1 MSNTEG
7 EPDVNDFL
15 MRIKELGNKRD
26 QEDEDRTRK
35 LEEEILQGRKERQAR
50 RAERALSISPTKSSP
65 ASTPTRPRS
74 TIISNS
80 ESQITP
86 ESSRRGSVADT
97 AMEALT
103 NSSSALD
110 FKRTSQFRDSPSSAM
125 PSRNS
130 PLSWARRPDSS
141 DKPRTRPL
149 SMIAIDSTKLGQAS
163 TPTSDDM
170 TPGEDI
176 NLSREQIAESL
187 ASKDPVWFRQT
198 ADRGVNSPAYR
209 KNQVEDEERSTHEA
223 IQMPGMSR
231 VDPITDKPADET
243 GDSSSSPTRRTR
255 STTVGSVQFG
265 SGSRASYHGNSN
277 ASMGSPL
284 PMSDAQRLDP
294 PSSEAFTETRGLAMS
309 PSQGRI
315 SPDRSERPFSQTK
328 GMGGFVQSAMMKRS
342 ESMNKRWSAQSTG
355 RKDSIST
362 RNSYEPNTASL
373 SMDNLSLSGSRPTSR
388 PTSSHSNATMTQETQ
403 RPDTSNS
410 MRSTMTASTANE
422 GFTRPSFGLT
432 RSQTSIDIRD
442 DDALTYKPFETQETP
457 PLSPSKAMDQRR
469 WSPTKSSWL
478 ESALNK
484 PESPKPKA
492 TPPPQQPAWMTEI
505 SKARQKSSVDL
516 GRPAIKHEVNIGGLM
531 RSPAPGPLPNSSNVR
546 GLASAFAPSITPKRN
561 IESMINQDSKSNAEN
576 ANTEGASTT
585 STTIS
590 KGVASTPVGLPKTKP
605 VTPPKNDFRSVL
617 KPRQAPADEKSKE
630 EPEFKNI
637 FGQLRRTK
645 TQNYVAPDPLKD
657 NILRG
662 KVGLNITGGP
672 KKTERQD
679 EFKEAILKK
688 KEDFKQVQ
696 AEGKGVSRSS
706 SNAGQDAA
714 LPEALARRQTL
725 IRNGSI
731 SGSIVSP
738 SSDAKLPSPFAA
750 ESPTPALVKETSA
763 PGRLQARSPPVGGK
777 LAGRFNPGLA
787 DLLARGPP
795 SLANEA
801 SKSVSQTASTTDAEP
816 TEPGPQ
822 LTHMTKGRARGPKR
836 KAPTTTQAA
845 QTVVPSTE
853 INAEPKADSPLTT
866 FPPPKQ
872 MPDAV
877 TSPRQSP
884 PLETN
889 TEKPQESFSSSQ
901 PSSPRKLDMKRR
913 SLFLQEASKDKVT
926 PQLEAP
932 KPLSPVKNANFTE
945 SMVKTQPNKIEA
957 GIRPDAKLESPIPL
971 RSFTPPRDR
980 EFQTYTE
987 PDSPE
992 TAKLRPAPLSPR
1004 KANSMKALPQPKLSP
1019 LALDKPLP
1027 SSPKTSPAS
1036 DFPSGLR
1043 RSKSVKN
1050 AAAMWEQSTVESSPR
1065 TRSPIKLPTYDDEKA
1080 AAVGAGLRP
1089 LSPSKTGRATDAGV
1103 QADPRP
1109 SLQASSARPLPNPP
1123 SKAISSPPV
1132 NGGLRSPS
1140 LQYSPVPQ
1148 ASEASQLLADFFGDD
1163 AKPTSHFATDTAGIL
1178 MMRAE
1183 PPSDIRTI
1191 QANLFQISAD
1201 GKKQP
1206 VPTHQ
1211 ERVLFEREM
1220 YLCPH
1225 TFTTPAGKKVFEV
1238 YWWAG
1243 DEVPASTVANA
1254 EIYAEREARN
1264 LGARLVKIRQGTETP
1279 EFYQALGGI
1288 IIIRR
1293 GSANKYDS
1301 LAPHILCAR
1310 QQFGMIVF
1318 DEVDYSATTLCS
1330 GFPYL
1335 ISTPTGKTWLW
1346 KGRGSTAEELGC
1358 ARLLGMDIS
1367 MTGDIEEVED
1377 GLEYASFLNVFG
1389 YGSSIPQSADH
1400 WRLKPNYS
1408 RYASRLFRANPSS
1421 RHQIIEIT
1429 PFTQADLSPSNVYVL
1444 DAFFEIYIIVGAKAQ
1459 SQYGAF
1465 HNALL
1470 FGQEYGI
1477 LAASMEDR
1485 PFVPVSTVVIEGIPK
1500 DLKSVFR
1507 KWNDKLSPTIMHP
1520 PSNNLKRG
1528 RSLRVVPLTA
1538 ALEATRG

>member
-1 MSNTEG
+1 MSNAEG

-50 RAERALSISPTKSSP
+50 RAERALSLSPTKSSP

-74 TIISNS
+74 TIFSNS

-86 ESSRRGSVADT
+86 ETSRRGSVTDT
-97 AMEALT
+97 TMEALT
-103 NSSSALD
+103 NSSSTLD
-110 FKRTSQFRDSPSSAM
+110 FKRTSQIRDSPSSAM

-141 DKPRTRPL
+141 DKPKTRPL
-149 SMIAIDSTKLGQAS
+149 SMIALDSAKLSQAS
-163 TPTSDDM
+163 TPTFDD
-170 TPGEDI
+170 TASGGDI
-176 NLSREQIAESL
+176 TLSREQIAQSL
-187 ASKDPVWFRQT
+187 ASKDPAWFRQT
-198 ADRGVNSPAYR
+198 EDRGVNSPAYR
-209 KNQVEDEERSTHEA
+209 KSQVEDEERSTHGS

-231 VDPITDKPADET
+231 VDPITDNPAEET
-243 GDSSSSPTRRTR
+243 DSSSSSPTRRTR

-265 SGSRASYHGNSN
+265 SGSRMSYHGNS
-277 ASMGSPL
+277 SIGMGSPL

-294 PSSEAFTETRGLAMS
+294 PSSDSFTETRGLAMS

-342 ESMNKRWSAQSTG
+342 ESMNKRWSVQSHG

-362 RNSYEPNTASL
+362 TASL
-373 SMDNLSLSGSRPTSR
+373 SMDNLPLSGSRPTSR

-403 RPDTSNS
+403 RPDTANS
-410 MRSTMTASTANE
+410 MKSTMTASTANE
-422 GFTRPSFGLT
+422 SFTRPSFGLT
-432 RSQTSIDIRD
+432 RSQTSIDITD
-442 DDALTYKPFETQETP
+442 EDALSFKPLETQETP
-457 PLSPSKAMDQRR
+457 PISPSKTMDQRR

-505 SKARQKSSVDL
+505 SKARQKASVDL
-516 GRPAIKHEVNIGGLM
+516 GRSSTVKHEVNIGGLM
-531 RSPAPGPLPNSSNVR
+531 RSPAPGPLPGSNVL
-546 GLASAFAPSITPKRN
+546 GLASAFAPTITPKRN
-561 IESMINQDSKSNAEN
+561 IESLINQDSKSNAEN
-576 ANTEGASTT
+576 ANTEGA
-585 STTIS
+585 
-590 KGVASTPVGLPKTKP
+590 
-605 VTPPKNDFRSVL
+605 PPKNNDFRSVL

-645 TQNYVAPDPLKD
+645 TQNYIAPDPLKD

-672 KKTERQD
+672 IKTERQD

-696 AEGKGVSRSS
+696 AEGKGVTRSS

-731 SGSIVSP
+731 SGSIASP
-738 SSDAKLPSPFAA
+738 SSDARLSSPLAT
-750 ESPTPALVKETSA
+750 ESPTSALVKETSS
-763 PGRLQARSPPVGGK
+763 PGRLQAKSSPIGGK

-795 SLANEA
+795 SLASDP
-801 SKSVSQTASTTDAEP
+801 SKSTSPPTVSTIDAAP
-816 TEPGPQ
+816 MGPGPQ

-836 KAPTTTQAA
+836 KAPTTTQPAQPAQAVQAAQGA
-845 QTVVPSTE
+845 QTVAPITE
-853 INAEPKADSPLTT
+853 SYPEPKTEPSLKSFPL
-866 FPPPKQ
+866 PKQ
-872 MPDAV
+872 ISDDV
-877 TSPRQSP
+877 TSPRRPP
-884 PLETN
+884 PLEMS
-889 TEKPQESFSSSQ
+889 TENPQENFSKSQ

-945 SMVKTQPNKIEA
+945 SMVKIQPNKIEA
-957 GIRPDAKLESPIPL
+957 SIRPDAKVESPMPI
-971 RSFTPPRDR
+971 RSFTPPKDR
-980 EFQTYTE
+980 EYQTFIE
-987 PDSPE
+987 PESPE

-1004 KANSMKALPQPKLSP
+1004 KANSMKALPPAKFSP

-1027 SSPKTSPAS
+1027 SSPKS

-1080 AAVGAGLRP
+1080 AAVGLGLRP
-1089 LSPSKTGRATDAGV
+1089 LSPSKTGRATDVGV
-1103 QADPRP
+1103 QAEQRP
-1109 SLQASSARPLPNPP
+1109 SLQSSSARPLPTPP
-1123 SKAISSPPV
+1123 SKASASPPKAV
-1132 NGGLRSPS
+1132 ASPPLNGGLRSPN
-1140 LQYSPVPQ
+1140 LAYSPVPQ

-1178 MMRAE
+1178 MMRADL
-1183 PPSDIRTI
+1183 PSDIRTI
-1191 QANLFQISAD
+1191 QANLFQLSAD
-1201 GKKQP
+1201 GKKQA

-1243 DEVPASTVANA
+1243 DEVPSSTVANA
-1254 EIYAEREARN
+1254 EIFAHREAN
-1264 LGARLVKIRQGTETP
+1264 SLGGRLVKLRQGTETP

-1377 GLEYASFLNVFG
+1377 GLEYASFLNIFG

-1400 WRLKPNYS
+1400 WRLKPNYN
-1408 RYASRLFRANPSS
+1408 RYASRLFRASPSN
-1421 RHQIIEIT
+1421 RHQIVEIR
-1429 PFTQADLSPSNVYVL
+1429 PFTQADLSPLNIYVL
-1444 DAFFEIYIIVGAKAQ
+1444 DAFFEIYIIIGAKAQ

-1507 KWNDKLSPTIMHP
+1507 KWNDKLSPTIMQP
-1520 PSNNLKRG
+1520 PSTNLKRG